1 METDKSFLEV
11 KKMSELEY
19 KINELSEVYSCKLKR
34 LIHQYWDLIDMM
46 VYDGY
51 KVDWERTLLL

>member
-1 METDKSFLEV
+1 
-11 KKMSELEY
+11 MSELEY

-46 VYDGY
+46 LYDGY